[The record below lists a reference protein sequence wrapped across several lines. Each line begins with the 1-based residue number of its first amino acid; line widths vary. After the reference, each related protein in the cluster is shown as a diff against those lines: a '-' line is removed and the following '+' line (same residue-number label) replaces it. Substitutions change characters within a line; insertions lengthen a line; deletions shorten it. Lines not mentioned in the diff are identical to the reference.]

1 MKKIIS
7 LLLILCPLLT
17 FADDGYKIN
26 FTEYKLDNGLHVILH
41 KNSSSPNVV
50 IGVKYHVGSKN
61 EDPELT
67 GFAHFFE
74 HLLFHGSKNIPQG
87 EFSKYTSNAG
97 GYDNAYTSYDITY
110 YYDFLPSHEYKLGLW
125 LESERMLQPIIT
137 QEGID
142 TEREVVKEEK
152 RMRYDNKPLGNVY
165 NDLFC
170 SAFKE
175 HGYSHP
181 IIGSMDHLNAATT
194 GDFKDFFDT
203 YYVPNNACLVIAG
216 DINIEETKKYVAQYF
231 KDIPRG
237 KDIVRPVYDEERPG
251 KEVVIE
257 KNIKG
262 IKKPHIAMSYFGAP
276 ENTQEANVMTMMMVL
291 LSGNGEDSFL
301 KKHIQLD
308 NESVSKRISS
318 SCELYEQAGM
328 LWVRGDI
335 EDGKTQD
342 EYFKAVEKELDK
354 LKNGDYSKS
363 LLLKAKNS
371 IKSQYM
377 DMYYDMESVADM
389 LTSSYHIWGEA
400 AEFNNKIDNYM
411 KISVKDIQ
419 RVAKKYLNTDNRT
432 VIIYHPEKE

>member
-1 MKKIIS
+1 
-7 LLLILCPLLT
+7 
-17 FADDGYKIN
+17 
-26 FTEYKLDNGLHVILH
+26 
-41 KNSSSPNVV
+41 
-50 IGVKYHVGSKN
+50 
-61 EDPELT
+61 
-67 GFAHFFE
+67 
-74 HLLFHGSKNIPQG
+74 
-87 EFSKYTSNAG
+87 
-97 GYDNAYTSYDITY
+97 
-110 YYDFLPSHEYKLGLW
+110 
-125 LESERMLQPIIT
+125 
-137 QEGID
+137 
-142 TEREVVKEEK
+142 
-152 RMRYDNKPLGNVY
+152 
-165 NDLFC
+165 
-170 SAFKE
+170 
-175 HGYSHP
+175 
-181 IIGSMDHLNAATT
+181 
-194 GDFKDFFDT
+194 
-203 YYVPNNACLVIAG
+203 
-216 DINIEETKKYVAQYF
+216 
-231 KDIPRG
+231 
-237 KDIVRPVYDEERPG
+237 
-251 KEVVIE
+251 
-257 KNIKG
+257 
-262 IKKPHIAMSYFGAP
+262 
-276 ENTQEANVMTMMMVL
+276 MVL

-308 NESVSKRISS
+308 DESVSKRITS